1 MTPRR
6 APMGDALDAA
16 AAEQPI
22 GRIMK
27 CRPVTVEQHDPLREV
42 AKELAAN
49 EIGVLLVSSPIGP
62 VGMISER
69 DVVAVVAAGGDL
81 EREQVRSVM
90 SVDLVTAASTES
102 IASVGRLMIDAGVR
116 HVAVRGDDGRITG
129 LVSMRDVLDAV
140 LA

>member
-1 MTPRR
+1 
-6 APMGDALDAA
+6 MGDALDAA

-22 GRIMK
+22 RRIMK
-27 CRPVTVEQHDPLREV
+27 CQPVTVEHHDPLSEV

-49 EIGVLLVSSPIGP
+49 EIGVLLVSSPIRP

-129 LVSMRDVLDAV
+129 LVSIRDVLDAV

>member
-1 MTPRR
+1 
-6 APMGDALDAA
+6 MGDALDAA

-22 GRIMK
+22 RRIMK
-27 CRPVTVEQHDPLREV
+27 YQPVTVEQHESLREV
-42 AKELAAN
+42 AKELAAD
-49 EIGVLLVSSPIGP
+49 EIGVLLVRSPIGP
-62 VGMISER
+62 VGLISER

-116 HVAVRGDDGRITG
+116 HVAIRGDDGRITG
-129 LVSMRDVLDAV
+129 LVSIRDVLDAV

>member
-1 MTPRR
+1 
-6 APMGDALDAA
+6 MGDALDAA

-22 GRIMK
+22 RRIMK
-27 CRPVTVEQHDPLREV
+27 CQPVTVEHHDPLSEV

-49 EIGVLLVSSPIGP
+49 EIGVLMPTGPIGP

-102 IASVGRLMIDAGVR
+102 IASVGRLMIDARVR
-116 HVAVRGDDGRITG
+116 HVAIRGDDGRITG
-129 LVSMRDVLDAV
+129 LVSIRDVLDAV